1 MSSIS
6 SPPKKTKKHK
16 AEDSKSSDATV
27 ADKPKPKKTP
37 PQIQAR
43 SIDWTSESDINRSLS
58 MLFPDDDID
67 AMSVEDKLELLMS
80 KFTPKQL
87 GFAFGGFGKDIGVDM
102 KTIDMD
108 YHFQSFVRASAKY
121 IECLTNY
128 WNANGKVD
136 EEAISG

>member
-1 MSSIS
+1 
-6 SPPKKTKKHK
+6 
-16 AEDSKSSDATV
+16 
-27 ADKPKPKKTP
+27 
-37 PQIQAR
+37 
-43 SIDWTSESDINRSLS
+43 
-58 MLFPDDDID
+58 
-67 AMSVEDKLELLMS
+67 
-80 KFTPKQL
+80 
-87 GFAFGGFGKDIGVDM
+87 M

>member
-1 MSSIS
+1 
-6 SPPKKTKKHK
+6 
-16 AEDSKSSDATV
+16 
-27 ADKPKPKKTP
+27 
-37 PQIQAR
+37 
-43 SIDWTSESDINRSLS
+43 

-102 KTIDMD
+102 KTVDMD
-108 YHFQSFVRASAKY
+108 YHFQSSVRASAKY